1 MNIKTYITCI
11 SVLHKLCDDL
21 NRFHEKKSFKEIIK
35 KPMYGYMKFKN
46 KKHDEITTFYFKDQ
60 ELVMSISQ
68 ITFYLGNSFHIY
80 KT

>member
-21 NRFHEKKSFKEIIK
+21 NRFHENKIIK
-35 KPMYGYMKFKN
+35 GNHKKTMYGYMKFKN
-46 KKHDEITTFYFKDQ
+46 KKHDEITIFYFKDQ

-68 ITFYLGNSFHIY
+68 ITFYLGNRFHIY